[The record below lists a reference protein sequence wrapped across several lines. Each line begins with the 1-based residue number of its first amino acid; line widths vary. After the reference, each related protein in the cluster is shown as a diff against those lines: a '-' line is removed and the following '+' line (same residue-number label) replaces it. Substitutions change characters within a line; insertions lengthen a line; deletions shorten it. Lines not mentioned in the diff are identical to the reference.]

1 MIVARTRI
9 SMAVAV
15 LTALATL
22 LGAAAAR
29 AQGNCTM
36 KQLAG
41 TYAFESHGSITFSL
55 EPYPNVE
62 WSMVTRP
69 LIMLS
74 LITIAPDGAMNG
86 PAWVI
91 LGRVVTAGLV
101 SSPLVG
107 QLVELD
113 EPTCTAVLEW
123 RGNPTPGKPPA
134 LHRER
139 VVFVDNG
146 REFRSMLKYSPSG
159 AMAWVGRGHRIT
171 HHRITPDVT
180 VGNCGPHLLAGDV
193 LLQCESVGIEGRAV
207 TATSLARLV
216 VDHDGTFTGT
226 MDSKDPVFAELTVAG
241 AFDVQPDCSVGLT
254 LEALELPGV
263 VHRGMGVIF
272 DDGKGGYFIHPLETS
287 LPDGSLVKP
296 AYARCELF
304 WLGR

>member
-1 MIVARTRI
+1 MIVARIRI
-9 SMAVAV
+9 SRVVAV
-15 LTALATL
+15 LAALATL

-36 KQLAG
+36 DQLAG

-55 EPYPNVE
+55 EPVPNIE

-113 EPTCTAVLEW
+113 GPTCTAVLEW

-159 AMAWVGRGHRIT
+159 TMAWIGRG
-171 HHRITPDVT
+171 HRITPDVT
-180 VGNCGPHLLAGDV
+180 VGNCGPHQLAGEV
-193 LLQCESVGIEGRAV
+193 LLQCESVGVEGRAV
-207 TATSLARLV
+207 TATSLARLD
-216 VDHDGTFTGT
+216 VDHDGAFTGT
-226 MDSKDPVFAELTVAG
+226 MDSKDPTFAELTVAG
-241 AFDVQPDCSVGLT
+241 AFDVQPDCTVGVT

-272 DDGKGGYFIHPLETS
+272 DNGKGGYFIHPLETS
-287 LPDGSLVKP
+287 LPDDSVVKP
-296 AYARCELF
+296 AYARCELLS
-304 WLGR
+304 LGR

>member
-1 MIVARTRI
+1 MNVARHRI
-9 SMAVAV
+9 PTLLVT
-15 LTALATL
+15 LTL
-22 LGAAAAR
+22 LGALLGAGAAR

-36 KQLAG
+36 DQLAG

-55 EPYPNVE
+55 EPVPNIE
-62 WSMVTRP
+62 WLMVTRP

-91 LGRVVTAGLV
+91 LGRVLTAGLV

-113 EPTCTAVLEW
+113 GPTCTAVLEW

-159 AMAWVGRGHRIT
+159 TMAWIGRGHRIT
-171 HHRITPDVT
+171 SDEP
-180 VGNCGPHLLAGDV
+180 GGSCGPHQLAGEV

-216 VDHDGTFTGT
+216 VDHDGAFTGT
-226 MDSKDPVFAELTVAG
+226 IDSKDPVFAELTVAG
-241 AFDVQPDCSVGLT
+241 AFDVQPDCSVGVT

-272 DDGKGGYFIHPLETS
+272 DAGKGGYFIHPLETTR
-287 LPDGSLVKP
+287 PDGTIVKP
-296 AYARCELF
+296 AFARCELQS
-304 WLGR
+304 LGS